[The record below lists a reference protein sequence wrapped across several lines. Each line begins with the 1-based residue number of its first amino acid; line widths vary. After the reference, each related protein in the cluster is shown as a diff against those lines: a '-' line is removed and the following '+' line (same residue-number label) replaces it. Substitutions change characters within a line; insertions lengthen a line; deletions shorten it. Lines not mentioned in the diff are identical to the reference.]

1 MNKKILLLLSFLTIL
16 LASCTEA
23 DKVSHN
29 ISKEADNFNV
39 IRRVA
44 VINTRTDKVEFEV
57 IGRISVYD
65 NTSSKESTST
75 LTVVVETDKEKYKK
89 HIVKLTNWNMYV
101 VEDLDG
107 AAVDQYKYE
116 INYMPESIL
125 PFKITESKQVWK

>member
-1 MNKKILLLLSFLTIL
+1 MNKKILILLSFLTIL

-57 IGRISVYD
+57 IGRISIYD

-75 LTVVVETDKEKYKK
+75 LTVVAEVDKDKYKK

-125 PFKITESKQVWK
+125 PFKITESK

>member
-1 MNKKILLLLSFLTIL
+1 MNKKILILLSFLTIL

-57 IGRISVYD
+57 IGRISIYD

-75 LTVVVETDKEKYKK
+75 LTVVAETDKDKYKK
-89 HIVKLTNWNMYV
+89 HIIKLTNWNMYV
-101 VEDLDG
+101 VEDLEG
-107 AAVDQYKYE
+107 SAVDQYKYE

-125 PFKITESKQVWK
+125 PFKITESK